1 VNKLNGVSMKTR
13 QFIILVLALLVSICF
28 AEEEKTGYQVTEL
41 AKNLYKLTV
50 DGGGYDVK
58 VLAFV
63 GDDGL
68 LLVETGQKNH
78 AENLKEIL
86 HSLQPGEPVYIINSH
101 EHTEH
106 IGGNYIFDKSAIIIG
121 HENLRKTLTSGIN
134 LFSEFPAELLPEM
147 TFSKPIILYFNDEEI
162 MIIPVID
169 SHTNNDVM
177 VWFTKSKVA
186 YVGAVSN
193 GNHFPS
199 IDETGDVMKY
209 KENVQKLLDILP
221 EDTLII
227 PGHGADG
234 SMQDLRAFQNMLID
248 TEALVKKGL
257 DDGKD
262 LKTMQDEDLLKGYES
277 FESYTNKSI
286 WIQYL
291 EEAFQEQPEQKEP
304 IFEELHL
311 AMKAGGVDGAIM
323 KYYELKEHQA
333 DKYRFYEFDLYSIA
347 YRLND
352 ANKQNE
358 AIRFY
363 ELQIKEF
370 PENIY
375 LWYFYFSIGSIYESL
390 EDLEK
395 AKDNYKKALEI
406 DPENQDVKN
415 ALEEIEEKE

>member
-1 VNKLNGVSMKTR
+1 VKSKQLLV
-13 QFIILVLALLVSICF
+13 FILVLLAAICF
-28 AEEEKTGYQVTEL
+28 AQKEENGYQITEL
-41 AKNLYKLTV
+41 AENLYKLTA

-68 LLVETGQKNH
+68 LLVETGVKTY
-78 AENLKEIL
+78 AEDLKDKLLTL
-86 HSLQPGEPVYIINSH
+86 HPDEPVFIINSH

-106 IGGNYIFDKSAIIIG
+106 IGGNYIFDEKAVIIG
-121 HENLRKTLTSGIN
+121 HENLRRALTSGAN
-134 LFSEFPAELLPEM
+134 LFSEYPSKLLPEI
-147 TFSKPIILYFNDEEI
+147 TLSHPTSIYFNDEEI
-162 MIIPVID
+162 RLIPVID
-169 SHTNNDVM
+169 SHTDNDIM

-193 GNHFPS
+193 GLHFPS

-209 KENVQKLLDILP
+209 KVNVKKLLDMLP
-221 EDTLII
+221 EDTKII

-234 SMQDLRAFQNMLID
+234 SMEDLRTFHKMLID
-248 TEALVKKGL
+248 TEVLVKKGL

-277 FESYTNKSI
+277 YESYTNKSL

-291 EEAFQEQPEQKEP
+291 EEAFQEQPEQNEP
-304 IFEELHL
+304 IFEELYL
-311 AMKAGGVDGAIM
+311 AMKAGGVDAAI
-323 KYYELKEHQA
+323 KKFYELKEHQA
-333 DKYRFYEFDLYSIA
+333 DKYRFEEFDLYSIA

-352 ANKQNE
+352 ADKQNE

-370 PENIY
+370 PDNQY

-390 EDLEK
+390 ENLEQ
-395 AKDNYKKALEI
+395 AKENYIKALEI
-406 DPENQDVKN
+406 DPENTDVKN
-415 ALEEIEEKE
+415 ALEKLEEKE